1 MNIILKIFFRIILV
15 LLLLAVLA
23 VGFVWGF
30 VYFKCKVN
38 IFSVLSSV
46 GQLNNA
52 VEVSTIAPKQI
63 TSSDTE
69 LAVEIANSSV
79 VGLFTKD
86 AGDENYHLNDS
97 ALPVMLSDIQFS
109 DKQVCAI
116 MNILMNGSDLEINF
130 GDTTI
135 NLKEYDFELLQIA
148 FSDLNTDENS
158 VKFNVVASISLT
170 KFTQQMTSFPL
181 SLVKSRVPEKVYL
194 SSTVIVT
201 KNSGAFNYSVESESL
216 VVNTLAKDKVDE
228 IFTLLDAFLKT
239 GTSDQL
245 NKTIGENFV
254 NALIGNSKNTGFAYT
269 LSEIGASDFAFVNV
283 SDEIKFVIQR

>member
-1 MNIILKIFFRIILV
+1 
-15 LLLLAVLA
+15 
-23 VGFVWGF
+23 
-30 VYFKCKVN
+30 
-38 IFSVLSSV
+38 
-46 GQLNNA
+46 
-52 VEVSTIAPKQI
+52 
-63 TSSDTE
+63 
-69 LAVEIANSSV
+69 
-79 VGLFTKD
+79 
-86 AGDENYHLNDS
+86 
-97 ALPVMLSDIQFS
+97 
-109 DKQVCAI
+109 
-116 MNILMNGSDLEINF
+116 
-130 GDTTI
+130 
-135 NLKEYDFELLQIA
+135 
-148 FSDLNTDENS
+148 
-158 VKFNVVASISLT
+158 
-170 KFTQQMTSFPL
+170 MTSFPL

-254 NALIGNSKNTGFAYT
+254 NALIGNSENTGFAYT

>member
-15 LLLLAVLA
+15 LLLLVVLA

-63 TSSDTE
+63 TSADTE
-69 LAVEIANSSV
+69 SAVEIANSSV

-97 ALPVMLSDIQFS
+97 ALPVMLSDMQFG

-130 GDTTI
+130 GGTTI

-181 SLVKSRVPEKVYL
+181 SLFKSRVPEKVYL

-245 NKTIGENFV
+245 NKIIGENFV
-254 NALIGNSKNTGFAYT
+254 NALIGNSENTGFAYT
-269 LSEIGASDFAFVNV
+269 LSEIGANDFAFVNV

>member
-15 LLLLAVLA
+15 LLLLVVLV

-63 TSSDTE
+63 TSADTE
-69 LAVEIANSSV
+69 SAVEIANSSV

-97 ALPVMLSDIQFS
+97 ALPVMLSDMQFG

-130 GDTTI
+130 GGTTI

-181 SLVKSRVPEKVYL
+181 SLFKSRVPEKVYL

-245 NKTIGENFV
+245 NKIIGENFV
-254 NALIGNSKNTGFAYT
+254 NALIGNSENTGFAYT
-269 LSEIGASDFAFVNV
+269 LSEIGANDFAFVNV

>member
-63 TSSDTE
+63 TSADTE
-69 LAVEIANSSV
+69 SAVEIANSSV

-254 NALIGNSKNTGFAYT
+254 NALIGNSENTGFAYT

-283 SDEIKFVIQR
+283 SDEIKFVIQK

>member
-46 GQLNNA
+46 GQLNSA

-63 TSSDTE
+63 TSADTE
-69 LAVEIANSSV
+69 SAVEIANSSV

-86 AGDENYHLNDS
+86 AGNENYHLNDS
-97 ALPVMLSDIQFS
+97 ALPVMLSDMQFS

-130 GDTTI
+130 GGTTI
-135 NLKEYDFELLQIA
+135 NLKEYGFELLQIA

-254 NALIGNSKNTGFAYT
+254 NALIGNSENTGFAYT

-283 SDEIKFVIQR
+283 SDEIKFVIQK

>member
-63 TSSDTE
+63 TSADTE
-69 LAVEIANSSV
+69 SAVEIANSSV

-170 KFTQQMTSFPL
+170 KFTQQMTSFTL
-181 SLVKSRVPEKVYL
+181 SPVKSRVPEKVYL

-245 NKTIGENFV
+245 NKTIGENFI
-254 NALIGNSKNTGFAYT
+254 NALIGNSENTGFAYT